1 MGLEAVDM
9 HVDDARRDVLA
20 GNIDPLRIGWGRD
33 ALPDLGDL
41 AVADQEIGRTV
52 YVVGRVDDMS
62 TVQQHILAASI
73 KHYAQPLISLRP
85 TAILPRGA
93 ERCLIN
99 Q

>member
-1 MGLEAVDM
+1 M

-20 GNIDPLRIGWGRD
+20 GNIDPLRIGRGRD

-41 AVADQEIGRTV
+41 AVANQNISRSVDAI
-52 YVVGRVDDMS
+52 GRVDDMS

-73 KHYAQPLISLRP
+73 KHYAQPLIRLRP

-93 ERCLIN
+93 ERRIAS
-99 Q
+99 